1 MATVALMLDKR
12 YPDAQ
17 GLFPLVV
24 RVHNKGKRKYVPM
37 GFKLRE
43 DQFKNG
49 RVINHPDAK
58 IRDSRAITKLGEIK
72 KYIADCELHG
82 KPIRMDLIGT
92 GKTSA
97 SFCDYLE
104 KRAQQYRAKGQIVMW
119 QKLSRFVSEL
129 KDCFSADVLFDDL
142 NQDALRKL
150 DAYLIKS
157 GNVENTRHKKF
168 KFLRQFF
175 GQAIDEGKATGIN
188 PFKQYYIPIR
198 PVRKDKL
205 TIAEIGKLEKVKLSP
220 GPVNDARNLF
230 LFSYYAKGARFENCV
245 TLRRKQI
252 HNGRINI
259 VTNKSGKHISVL
271 IHSRLQK
278 ILNQYKGKDFVF
290 PLLSE
295 LPGDP
300 AEYLSL
306 IGSLNTVVNRN
317 LKILAG
323 LCGIKTKLTF
333 HIARHTMAYHLKTVT
348 DNINIIQDA
357 LAHSNQN
364 TTQTYLKSLGDEVID
379 KEMEKLYG
387 R

>member
-1 MATVALMLDKR
+1 MATVALMLDER

-17 GLFPLVV
+17 GSFPLVV
-24 RVHNKGKRKYVPM
+24 RVHHKGKRKYVPV
-37 GFKLRE
+37 GFKLR
-43 DQFKNG
+43 DNQFKNG
-49 RVINHPDAK
+49 KVINHPDAK
-58 IRDSRAITKLGEIK
+58 IKDSRASSKLSEIK
-72 KYIADCELHG
+72 KYIADCELHN

-104 KRAQQYRAKGQIVMW
+104 KRAEQYKAKGQIVMW
-119 QKLSRFVSEL
+119 QKLNRFISEL
-129 KDCFSADVLFDDL
+129 KDCFKGDVLFDDMD
-142 NQDALRKL
+142 QDALRKL
-150 DAYLIKS
+150 DAYMIKA

-175 GQAIDEGKATGIN
+175 GQAIDEGKVTGTN

-205 TIAEIGKLEKVKLSP
+205 TTSEIENLEQIKLSA

-245 TLRRKQI
+245 TLRKKQI
-252 HNGRINI
+252 HQGRINI

-278 ILNQYKGKDFVF
+278 ILSQYKGKDFLF
-290 PLLSE
+290 PFISE
-295 LPGDP
+295 LPEDP
-300 AEYLSL
+300 HEYLSL

-323 LCGIKTKLTF
+323 LCGIKTKITF
-333 HIARHTMAYHLKTVT
+333 HIARHSFAYHLKKVT
-348 DNINIIQDA
+348 NNMHIIQEA
-357 LAHSNQN
+357 LVHSNQR
-364 TTQTYLKSLGDEVID
+364 TTETYLKSLGDEVLD
-379 KEMEKLYG
+379 VEMEKLYG